1 MLQWLNISTQ
11 EKCER
16 LKNESL
22 TNKLQLRS
30 LYHVYQ
36 EWGKDLDKV
45 RILQLSQHNDSIME
59 FLKMQLTPTWTN
71 RISQSKILW
80 IQHSWLHFY
89 TLTSV
94 RYPVTIVSST
104 GSLICNPFNPS
115 VHWAWTLLHFVP
127 ERW

>member
-59 FLKMQLTPTWTN
+59 FLKMQLKPTWTN
-71 RISQSKILW
+71 RISHSKILW